1 MRRQMKDSEYMLSEA
16 KSALFD
22 LIADIRVKLQS
33 DDQIKKDYDALL
45 KQMVLNNGSINKRRS
60 LALGDASD
68 DEALEQSPFQPMI
81 DLTATMKNLI
91 EIIGRNITY

>member
-1 MRRQMKDSEYMLSEA
+1 
-16 KSALFD
+16 
-22 LIADIRVKLQS
+22 
-33 DDQIKKDYDALL
+33 
-45 KQMVLNNGSINKRRS
+45 MVLNNGSINKRRS